1 MGYFPSTHLLKNP
14 PPVFPFMKISEFQ
27 KFKEKY
33 RSGYLILPLVS
44 VLALVLTFWVSNLN
58 FAFEL
63 KTAIF
68 LAITFSYLTF
78 CLLLYIRQTRI
89 PQNTGVFT
97 EETEEKLLALE
108 EASMFFGASL
118 KPAEMF
124 RLVASRINEL
134 IPFAAC
140 VLFLPD
146 ENNSHLLAAQAVGE
160 NAEKFTGL
168 RIVSNESLAWKTFL
182 EGEIRTAG
190 NLLFEKDVISADVLA
205 TLKSAVSVPL
215 KTEAEVFG
223 VLMLY
228 ASRERAFDKK
238 SVELIEAVAERVSPL
253 FLSSIAFER
262 NLENALT
269 DNLTNLPNERAF
281 YLVLENQIAES
292 QRFREQRPLAVLS
305 IDIQNFD
312 EINKRFGHVRGD
324 QILSYAAK
332 MIKGQLRQMDF
343 LSRSTGDE
351 FLAVL
356 PTASE
361 EITEIIINRIGK
373 AFDLSPFELTKTERE
388 FIKLNFGAASFLKDG
403 ETAQELLRAAN
414 LKKQQ
419 SKKTGKGS
427 ILWFPR
433 EYVN

>member
-1 MGYFPSTHLLKNP
+1 
-14 PPVFPFMKISEFQ
+14 MKISEFPS
-27 KFKEKY
+27 FREKN
-33 RSGYLILPLVS
+33 RSTSYLILPLVS
-44 VLALVLTFWVSNLN
+44 VLALVTTFWVSNLYLP
-58 FAFEL
+58 FEL

-68 LAITFSYLTF
+68 LAVTFSYLTF
-78 CLLLYIRQTRI
+78 CLLQYIREAQI
-89 PQNTGVFT
+89 SSQSAGVFT
-97 EETEEKLLALE
+97 QETEEKLLALE
-108 EASMFFGASL
+108 EASTFFGASL
-118 KPAEMF
+118 KPNEMF

-134 IPFAAC
+134 IPFASC

-146 ENNSHLLAAQAVGE
+146 ENNSHLCVAQAFGE
-160 NAEKFTGL
+160 NAEKFGGL
-168 RIVSNESLAWKTFL
+168 QVVSNESIVWKTFL
-182 EGEIRTAG
+182 QRESQLAG
-190 NLLFEKDVISADVLA
+190 NLLFEKDFVSAEILE

-215 KTEAEVFG
+215 RNEAEAFG
-223 VLMLY
+223 VLVLY
-228 ASRERAFDKK
+228 ASREKAFDKK
-238 SVELIEAVAERVSPL
+238 SVELIEAVGERVSPL
-253 FLSSIAFER
+253 FLSSLAFER

-373 AFDLSPFELTKTERE
+373 AFDLSPFELTKSERE

-419 SKKTGKGS
+419 AKKPGKSS

>member
-1 MGYFPSTHLLKNP
+1 
-14 PPVFPFMKISEFQ
+14 
-27 KFKEKY
+27 
-33 RSGYLILPLVS
+33 
-44 VLALVLTFWVSNLN
+44 
-58 FAFEL
+58 
-63 KTAIF
+63 
-68 LAITFSYLTF
+68 
-78 CLLLYIRQTRI
+78 
-89 PQNTGVFT
+89 
-97 EETEEKLLALE
+97 
-108 EASMFFGASL
+108 
-118 KPAEMF
+118 
-124 RLVASRINEL
+124 
-134 IPFAAC
+134 
-140 VLFLPD
+140 
-146 ENNSHLLAAQAVGE
+146 
-160 NAEKFTGL
+160 
-168 RIVSNESLAWKTFL
+168 
-182 EGEIRTAG
+182 
-190 NLLFEKDVISADVLA
+190 
-205 TLKSAVSVPL
+205 
-215 KTEAEVFG
+215 
-223 VLMLY
+223 
-228 ASRERAFDKK
+228 
-238 SVELIEAVAERVSPL
+238 
-253 FLSSIAFER
+253 
-262 NLENALT
+262 
-269 DNLTNLPNERAF
+269 
-281 YLVLENQIAES
+281 VLENQIAES

-373 AFDLSPFELTKTERE
+373 AFALSPFELTKSERE

-419 SKKTGKGS
+419 SKKTGKSS

>member
-1 MGYFPSTHLLKNP
+1 
-14 PPVFPFMKISEFQ
+14 MKISEFP

-44 VLALVLTFWVSNLN
+44 VLALVLTFFVSNQN

-68 LAITFSYLTF
+68 LAITFAYLTF
-78 CLLLYIRQTRI
+78 CLLLYIHQSKI
-89 PQNTGVFT
+89 NQSVSVFT

-118 KPAEMF
+118 KPHEMF

-134 IPFAAC
+134 IPFATC

-146 ENNSHLLAAQAVGE
+146 KDNTHLCASQAVGE
-160 NAEKFTGL
+160 NAEKFGGL
-168 RIVSNESLAWKTFL
+168 QIVSNESLAWKTFL
-182 EGEIRTAG
+182 QGEIRTAG
-190 NLLFEKDVISADVLA
+190 NLLFERDFVSADVLA
-205 TLKSAVSVPL
+205 TLKSAVGVPL
-215 KTEAEVFG
+215 KAEGEVFG
-223 VLMLY
+223 VLLLY
-228 ASRERAFDKK
+228 ANREKAFDKK
-238 SVELIEAVAERVSPL
+238 SVELIEAVAARISPL

-269 DNLTNLPNERAF
+269 DNLTSLPNERAF

-292 QRFREQRPLAVLS
+292 QRYREQRPLAVLS
-305 IDIQNFD
+305 IDIQNFE

-373 AFDLSPFELTKTERE
+373 AFDLSPFELTKSERE

-419 SKKTGKGS
+419 SKKTGKSS

>member
-1 MGYFPSTHLLKNP
+1 
-14 PPVFPFMKISEFQ
+14 MKIPEFP
-27 KFKEKY
+27 KFKDKY
-33 RSGYLILPLVS
+33 HSAGSYLILPLVS
-44 VLALVLTFWVSNLN
+44 VLALVATFLVSNLSLL
-58 FAFEL
+58 FEL

-68 LAITFSYLTF
+68 LSITFSYLAF
-78 CLLLYIRQTRI
+78 CLLLYIREAKTN
-89 PQNTGVFT
+89 QNAAAGIYT

-118 KPAEMF
+118 KPSEMF

-134 IPFAAC
+134 IPFASC

-146 ENNSHLLAAQAVGE
+146 ADNAHLCAAQAVGE
-160 NAEKFTGL
+160 KAEKFDGL
-168 RIVSNESLAWKTFL
+168 RLASNESLAWKTFL
-182 EGEIRTAG
+182 SGEIRTAG
-190 NLLFEKDVISADVLA
+190 NLLFEKDFIAPEILE

-215 KTEAEVFG
+215 RNEAEVFG

-228 ASRERAFDKK
+228 ANREKAFDKK
-238 SVELIEAVAERVSPL
+238 SVELIEAVGARISPL

-269 DNLTNLPNERAF
+269 DNLTSLPNERAF

-312 EINKRFGHVRGD
+312 EINKRFGHARGD

-373 AFDLSPFELTKTERE
+373 AFALSPFELTKSERE
-388 FIKLNFGAASFLKDG
+388 FIKLNFGCASFLKDG
-403 ETAQELLRAAN
+403 ETAPELLRAAN

-419 SKKTGKGS
+419 AKKSGKSS

>member
-1 MGYFPSTHLLKNP
+1 
-14 PPVFPFMKISEFQ
+14 
-27 KFKEKY
+27 
-33 RSGYLILPLVS
+33 
-44 VLALVLTFWVSNLN
+44 
-58 FAFEL
+58 
-63 KTAIF
+63 
-68 LAITFSYLTF
+68 
-78 CLLLYIRQTRI
+78 
-89 PQNTGVFT
+89 
-97 EETEEKLLALE
+97 
-108 EASMFFGASL
+108 
-118 KPAEMF
+118 
-124 RLVASRINEL
+124 
-134 IPFAAC
+134 
-140 VLFLPD
+140 
-146 ENNSHLLAAQAVGE
+146 
-160 NAEKFTGL
+160 
-168 RIVSNESLAWKTFL
+168 
-182 EGEIRTAG
+182 
-190 NLLFEKDVISADVLA
+190 
-205 TLKSAVSVPL
+205 
-215 KTEAEVFG
+215 
-223 VLMLY
+223 
-228 ASRERAFDKK
+228 KK
-238 SVELIEAVAERVSPL
+238 SVALIEAVGERISPL

-269 DNLTNLPNERAF
+269 DNLTSLPNERAF

-373 AFDLSPFELTKTERE
+373 AFALSPFELTKSERE

-419 SKKTGKGS
+419 SKKTGKSS

>member
-1 MGYFPSTHLLKNP
+1 MSLVNP
-14 PPVFPFMKISEFQ
+14 PPANSFMKISEIP
-27 KFKEKY
+27 KYKEKY
-33 RSGYLILPLVS
+33 RSGYLLLPLVS
-44 VLALVLTFWVSNLN
+44 VLALVVTFFVSNLN
-58 FAFEL
+58 FTFEL

-68 LAITFSYLTF
+68 LAITVSYLIV
-78 CLLLYIRQTRI
+78 CLLLYLRESRI
-89 PQNTGVFT
+89 APVSGVFT
-97 EETEEKLLALE
+97 QEIEEKLLALE

-134 IPFAAC
+134 VPFAAC

-146 ENNSHLLAAQAVGE
+146 ENNAYLQTAQAIGE
-160 NAEKFTGL
+160 NAEKFGGL
-168 RIVSNESLAWKTFL
+168 QIVSSESLPWKTFAQ
-182 EGEIRTAG
+182 GEIQMAG
-190 NLLFEKDVISADVLA
+190 NLLFEKDLISENLFD
-205 TLKSAVSVPL
+205 TLKSAITVPL
-215 KTEAEVFG
+215 KSEAAVFG
-223 VLMLY
+223 VLALY
-228 ASRERAFDKK
+228 ASREKAFDDK
-238 SVELIEAVAERVSPL
+238 SVQLIAAVGERISPL

-269 DNLTNLPNERAF
+269 DNLTSLPNERAF

-305 IDIQNFD
+305 IDIKNFD

-373 AFDLSPFELTKTERE
+373 AFDLSPFELTKSERE
-388 FIKLNFGAASFLKDG
+388 FIKLNFGSASFLKDG

-414 LKKQQ
+414 IRKQLAKKP
-419 SKKTGKGS
+419 GKSS
-427 ILWFPR
+427 ILRFPR

>member
-1 MGYFPSTHLLKNP
+1 
-14 PPVFPFMKISEFQ
+14 MKISEIP
-27 KFKEKY
+27 KFREKY

-44 VLALVLTFWVSNLN
+44 VLALVTTFFVSNLSLR
-58 FAFEL
+58 FEL

-68 LAITFSYLTF
+68 LAITFSYLIV
-78 CLLLYIRQTRI
+78 CLLLYLRESRMAQAA
-89 PQNTGVFT
+89 GVFT
-97 EETEEKLLALE
+97 PDTEEKLLALE

-118 KPAEMF
+118 KPNEMF
-124 RLVASRINEL
+124 RLAASRVNEL
-134 IPFAAC
+134 VPFAAC

-146 ENNSHLLAAQAVGE
+146 ENNSHLCATQAVGDG
-160 NAEKFTGL
+160 AEKFNGL
-168 RIVSNESLAWKTFL
+168 RIVSNESLPWKTFL
-182 EGEIRTAG
+182 QGEIQLAG
-190 NLLFEKDVISADVLA
+190 NLLFEKDFVSENIFD

-215 KTEAEVFG
+215 KAQGEVFG
-223 VLMLY
+223 VLVLY
-228 ASRERAFDKK
+228 ASREKAFDKK
-238 SVELIEAVAERVSPL
+238 SVELIEAVAARISPL

-269 DNLTNLPNERAF
+269 DNLTSLPNERAF

-292 QRFREQRPLAVLS
+292 QRYREQRPLAVLS
-305 IDIQNFD
+305 IDIKNFD

-324 QILSYAAK
+324 QILTYAAK

-373 AFDLSPFELTKTERE
+373 AFDLSPFELTKSERE
-388 FIKLNFGAASFLKDG
+388 VIKLNFGAASFLKDG
-403 ETAQELLRAAN
+403 ETAQELLRAAS
-414 LKKQQ
+414 LRKQQ
-419 SKKTGKGS
+419 AKKPGKNS
-427 ILWFPR
+427 ILRFPR

>member
-1 MGYFPSTHLLKNP
+1 
-14 PPVFPFMKISEFQ
+14 MKISEFT
-27 KFKEKY
+27 KFEEKY
-33 RSGYLILPLVS
+33 YSGYLILPLVS
-44 VLALVLTFWVSNLN
+44 VLALVVTFLVSNLS
-58 FAFEL
+58 FSFEL
-63 KTAIF
+63 KTGIF
-68 LAITFSYLTF
+68 LSITFSYLTF
-78 CLLLYIRQTRI
+78 CLLLYIREAGINQSAGI
-89 PQNTGVFT
+89 YT

-118 KPAEMF
+118 KPSEMF

-134 IPFAAC
+134 IPFGAC

-146 ENNSHLLAAQAVGE
+146 ADNAHLCAAQAVGE
-160 NAEKFTGL
+160 NAEKFSGL
-168 RIVSNESLAWKTFL
+168 RLASNESLAWKTFL
-182 EGEIRTAG
+182 SGEIRTAG
-190 NLLFEKDVISADVLA
+190 NLLFERDFISPEILQ
-205 TLKSAVSVPL
+205 TLKSGVSVPL
-215 KTEAEVFG
+215 RNEAEVFG

-228 ASRERAFDKK
+228 ANREKAFDKK
-238 SVELIEAVAERVSPL
+238 SVELIEAVATRISPL

-269 DNLTNLPNERAF
+269 DNLTSLPNERAF

-312 EINKRFGHVRGD
+312 EINKRFGHARGD

-373 AFDLSPFELTKTERE
+373 AFALSPFELTKSERE
-388 FIKLNFGAASFLKDG
+388 FIKLNFGCASFLKDG

-414 LKKQQ
+414 LRKQQ
-419 SKKTGKGS
+419 AKKPGKS
-427 ILWFPR
+427 SLLWFPR

>member
-1 MGYFPSTHLLKNP
+1 
-14 PPVFPFMKISEFQ
+14 MKISEIP
-27 KFKEKY
+27 KFREKY
-33 RSGYLILPLVS
+33 RSGYLILPLIS
-44 VLALVLTFWVSNLN
+44 VLALVATFFVSNLS

-78 CLLLYIRQTRI
+78 CLLLYLRESRI
-89 PQNTGVFT
+89 APTDGVFT
-97 EETEEKLLALE
+97 QDTEEKLLALE

-118 KPAEMF
+118 KPNEMF

-134 IPFAAC
+134 VPFAAC

-146 ENNSHLLAAQAVGE
+146 ENNSHLCAAQATGDG
-160 NAEKFTGL
+160 AEKFSGL
-168 RIVSNESLAWKTFL
+168 QLVSNESLPWKTFL
-182 EGEIRTAG
+182 QGEIQLAG
-190 NLLFEKDVISADVLA
+190 NLLFEKDFIGANIFD

-223 VLMLY
+223 VLVLY
-228 ASRERAFDKK
+228 ASREKAFDKK
-238 SVELIEAVAERVSPL
+238 SAELIEAVGARISPL
-253 FLSSIAFER
+253 FRSSIAFER

-269 DNLTNLPNERAF
+269 DNLTSLPNERAF

-305 IDIQNFD
+305 MDIKNFD

-324 QILSYAAK
+324 QILTYAAK

-373 AFDLSPFELTKTERE
+373 AFDLSPFELTKSERE

-414 LKKQQ
+414 LKKLQA
-419 SKKTGKGS
+419 KKPGKNS